1 MCAHVWTRDQV
12 NNCGIDGGLALPES
26 SPVLSIIG
34 GTSVCLH
41 LNPLHFGAVT
51 GTPTILVITP
61 LHFGAVTG
69 TPTILVI
76 TPLQQAVEDQCKII
90 NYRHWLCIIGYTLLL
105 YFSPEYNRSLSPFS
119 VTENSV
125 KDSPI
130 INNYQ

>member
-26 SPVLSIIG
+26 SPVLSIIS

-41 LNPLHFGAVT
+41 LTPLHFGAVT

-76 TPLQQAVEDQCKII
+76 TPLHFGAVTGTPTILVITPLHFGAVVDNGRTKETDFNPTRIQSAPHDIVAEC
-90 NYRHWLCIIGYTLLL
+90 H
-105 YFSPEYNRSLSPFS
+105 
-119 VTENSV
+119 
-125 KDSPI
+125 
-130 INNYQ
+130 

>member
-26 SPVLSIIG
+26 SPVLSIIS

-41 LNPLHFGAVT
+41 L
-51 GTPTILVITP
+51 TP

-76 TPLQQAVEDQCKII
+76 TPLQHESFGLDFAACFLEQFLI
-90 NYRHWLCIIGYTLLL
+90 L
-105 YFSPEYNRSLSPFS
+105 
-119 VTENSV
+119 
-125 KDSPI
+125 
-130 INNYQ
+130 

>member
-1 MCAHVWTRDQV
+1 MCAHVCTRDQV

-41 LNPLHFGAVT
+41 LTL
-51 GTPTILVITP
+51 

-76 TPLQQAVEDQCKII
+76 TPLQVSLTINSGNLLSQCLFLVLSSLKQPDTVP
-90 NYRHWLCIIGYTLLL
+90 HSLEGYW
-105 YFSPEYNRSLSPFS
+105 RIQSLF
-119 VTENSV
+119 
-125 KDSPI
+125 
-130 INNYQ
+130 QG